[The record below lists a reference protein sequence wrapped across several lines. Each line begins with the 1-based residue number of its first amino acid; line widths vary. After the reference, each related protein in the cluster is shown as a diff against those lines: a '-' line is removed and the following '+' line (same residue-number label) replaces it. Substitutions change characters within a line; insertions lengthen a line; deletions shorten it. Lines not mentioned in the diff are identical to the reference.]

1 MNTSDNYS
9 WLPFFGK
16 KNEDGDGDDVI
27 SSVSDGVSAGVSA
40 VTGAANNA
48 VSGVVSG
55 TQNLLTSSGPDSGMT
70 GGRRRKS
77 RRAGKRKR
85 SKTVRR
91 RKTRGKH
98 TLPTSQPLHEQTRR
112 LAMGQARAQAQ
123 AQSRS
128 LALAGGVRA
137 YSSNEMSSMNPAP
150 VNYKK
155 GSFLLSGGRTKKYR
169 KGKKKGKRG
178 GQLWV

>member
-1 MNTSDNYS
+1 MDTSNNYS
-9 WLPFFGK
+9 WLPFFGT
-16 KNEDGDGDDVI
+16 KNKDGDGDGDGLI

-40 VTGAANNA
+40 VTGAANN
-48 VSGVVSG
+48 VVSG

-91 RKTRGKH
+91 RKSRGKH

-123 AQSRS
+123 SQSRS

>member
-1 MNTSDNYS
+1 MDYTTGSN
-9 WLPFFGK
+9 
-16 KNEDGDGDDVI
+16 I
-27 SSVSDGVSAGVSA
+27 SSTDSDGSIIGLFTSGLKKTGSALSSGVSN
-40 VTGAANNA
+40 VANLF
-48 VSGVVSG
+48 S
-55 TQNLLTSSGPDSGMT
+55 TQSLGNEPGMT

-91 RKTRGKH
+91 RKSRGKH

-123 AQSRS
+123 SQSRS

>member
-1 MNTSDNYS
+1 MDSTGTDNNS
-9 WLPFFGK
+9 WLSGVTNWIGSSAK
-16 KNEDGDGDDVI
+16 KTSNV
-27 SSVSDGVSAGVSA
+27 VSD
-40 VTGAANNA
+40 AA
-48 VSGVVSG
+48 SGVVSG
-55 TQNLLTSSGPDSGMT
+55 TQNLLTSSGPVMT

-77 RRAGKRKR
+77 RRVRKGKRT
-85 SKTVRR
+85 KTVRR
-91 RKTRGKH
+91 RKSRGKH
-98 TLPTSQPLHEQTRR
+98 ALPTSHPLYEQTRR

-169 KGKKKGKRG
+169 KGKKKGKKG